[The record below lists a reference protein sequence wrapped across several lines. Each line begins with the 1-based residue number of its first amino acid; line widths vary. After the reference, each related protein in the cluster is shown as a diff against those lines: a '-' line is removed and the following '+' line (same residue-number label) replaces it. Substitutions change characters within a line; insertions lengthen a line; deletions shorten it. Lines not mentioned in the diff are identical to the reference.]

1 MMTVETLAGNVPGSS
16 VVREIHVKKF
26 ITPFSVFVGVLV
38 GNLFLSG
45 AGVIHSGVYSLPE
58 PISTF
63 VVIVATLYAFAKM
76 SIFLASFFTKTKNS
90 CHKK

>member
-1 MMTVETLAGNVPGSS
+1 MMAVETLAGNIPGNSL
-16 VVREIHVKKF
+16 VREKSVKKF
-26 ITPFSVFVGVLV
+26 ITPFAVFVGVLV

-45 AGVIHSGVYSLPE
+45 AGVIHSGVYSLPG

-76 SIFLASFFTKTKNS
+76 SIFFASFF
-90 CHKK
+90 HKE